1 LTIAFIGTVQ
11 SELLDLLSWIM
22 VEISCSAIL
31 FDLDGVLIDS
41 TPAVAR
47 VWKWWAQQ
55 HGLDANEVVHK
66 AHGRP
71 SISTIRDYLPK
82 ADAEAENL
90 KVERAEIEDLE
101 GVSAYPG
108 AKELLTSLPHDRWTI
123 VTSCTRKL
131 AEVRIAHAG
140 LPMPE
145 RIVTATDVTHG
156 KPSPEPYLKGA
167 ELLQVPAGECI
178 VVEDA
183 PAGVQAGKAAHARV
197 IGVTTTYPAEK
208 MKHTTADWVVR
219 NCSAI
224 SSQHSNRQPLRLRLH
239 NIT

>member
-1 LTIAFIGTVQ
+1 
-11 SELLDLLSWIM
+11 M

-31 FDLDGVLIDS
+31 FDLDGVLVDS

-47 VWKWWAQQ
+47 VWKWWAEQ
-55 HGLDANEVVHK
+55 HGLDADEVVHK

-71 SISTIRDYLPK
+71 SISTIREYFPH

-101 GVSAYPG
+101 GVAAYPG
-108 AKELLTSLPHDRWTI
+108 AKELLTSLPPHRWTI

-145 RIVTATDVTHG
+145 RLVTATDVQQG
-156 KPSPEPYLKGA
+156 KPNPEPYLKGA
-167 ELLQVPAGECI
+167 EHLGFPTAECV

-183 PAGVQAGKAAHARV
+183 PAGIKAGKAAHARV

-208 MKHTTADWVVR
+208 MKHTTADWVVK

-224 SSQHSNRQPLRLRLH
+224 SSQLPDGQPLRLRLR
-239 NIT
+239 NII